1 MNNTP
6 IISQKQ
12 IENRIFTIRNIQV
25 MIDSDLADMYQVE
38 TKVLNQAVKRNID
51 RFPENFRF
59 QLTIEEANELHKNI
73 GVGDNLRSQFATSS
87 SRSQFVTLNKTA
99 TKRGQNIKYL
109 PYAFTELGVAMLSA
123 VLSSS
128 IAVKVSIQIINTF
141 VAMRKIV
148 ANHQGLFQRFEGVER
163 KQLETDQKFEQVF
176 KAIDGLVQ
184 GLFPNSIMANLL
196 QKRS

>member
-1 MNNTP
+1 MNNTT

-25 MIDSDLADMYQVE
+25 MIDSDLAEMYQVE
-38 TKVLNQAVKRNID
+38 TKVLNQVVKRNID

-59 QLTIEEANELHKNI
+59 QLTIEEANELRKNM
-73 GVGDNLRSQFATSS
+73 VGDNLRSQIATASL
-87 SRSQFVTLNKTA
+87 RSQFVTLNKIA

-109 PYAFTELGVAMLSA
+109 LFAFTELGVAMLSA

-128 IAVKVSIQIINTF
+128 IAVKVSIQIINAF
-141 VAMRKIV
+141 VALRKIV
-148 ANHQGLFQRFEGVER
+148 ANHQGLFQRFEGVKR
-163 KQLETDQKFEQVF
+163 KQLETDQMFEQVF